1 MMRCNK
7 GRQREVAGN
16 TSKLWV
22 ACNSLLRPVD
32 NIERGPLNQRAPDKH
47 SLSGKLTWRGHL
59 QRQEYKWMRHI
70 WDVLHRADST
80 CSALE
85 LTTRFGG
92 TRAGKHNIHD
102 CFTCYINTIVSHC
115 IYLFIPSFG
124 YFFRWPCC

>member
-92 TRAGKHNIHD
+92 TRAEKHNMHD
-102 CFTCYINTIVSHC
+102 CFYVLYKYACFTLMH
-115 IYLFIPSFG
+115 LFIPLFA
-124 YFFRWPCC
+124 